1 MTVSYD
7 TPLPMPIAK
16 NRVPFAASRCT
27 RLVISRRLL
36 SPPSVSKM
44 MFLLMLPSSAAGFRS
59 TALCS
64 PATMHVPP
72 LGPAFSLTHSF
83 LSRSPCSLVSLSLHP
98 LNRTSLSQ
106 HSWSKN
112 TTFTC
117 MLRSHTVLINTSI
130 ASDTSLCGTVP
141 PHFHPIDPDL
151 STTRM
156 ISRLHRTALRSTSI
170 LGTIVSST
178 TVVVVNLKVPCRDS
192 LLSLHPHSK
201 DDVLIALRL
210 CDGVHPV
217 FDVVVVVALDAP
229 PAHAREVDLKAEG
242 GLVVR
247 THKACLA
254 AQHRVSV
261 FEVRLAG
268 KHIETLRGAVHV
280 VYDLC
285 LLLPPD
291 ANTDLADFYP
301 LRDLH
306 SKVYK
311 IAYLH
316 NLCNRLC
323 VQRVCVHFV
332 TAKPC
337 VHV

>member
-1 MTVSYD
+1 MCAPARTRNLHDCVVRH
-7 TPLPMPIAK
+7 TIAYAYRK

-178 TVVVVNLKVPCRDS
+178 TLWLSISKCLAETRSSLSILILKTMSSSRFDS
-192 LLSLHPHSK
+192 AMVYTLFLTSWSSLHSMLHPRTPEKSISK
-201 DDVLIALRL
+201 RKVASSSERTKLASLRSTVSPYLKYALR
-210 CDGVHPV
+210 G
-217 FDVVVVVALDAP
+217 
-229 PAHAREVDLKAEG
+229 
-242 GLVVR
+242 
-247 THKACLA
+247 
-254 AQHRVSV
+254 
-261 FEVRLAG
+261 
-268 KHIETLRGAVHV
+268 
-280 VYDLC
+280 
-285 LLLPPD
+285 
-291 ANTDLADFYP
+291 NT
-301 LRDLH
+301 
-306 SKVYK
+306 
-311 IAYLH
+311 
-316 NLCNRLC
+316 
-323 VQRVCVHFV
+323 
-332 TAKPC
+332 
-337 VHV
+337 